1 MRTRRKHD
9 HPGPGKARRKGISI
23 VQLIR
28 RFPDDQHAEDWI
40 AALRWPNGPSCPHC
54 ASTNVQSGAKHPNMS
69 YRCRKC
75 RKFFS
80 VRTGT
85 VMQNSNLGA
94 QKWVIAA
101 YMLTTNLKGDSSMKL
116 HRDLDITQKSAWH
129 LAHRIRETWDRSEA
143 RFDGP
148 VEVDETYLGGKRK
161 NMPNHVRKQL
171 TGRGPVG
178 KAAVVGAR
186 DRATKRVVAK
196 AVESTDKQTLQ
207 GFVKNSAQ
215 RHATV
220 YSDEARAY
228 ETLPFAHEAVQ
239 HSVSEYVRGQAHT
252 NGVESFWSMLKRGYV
267 GTYHKMS
274 PKHLQRYVNEFS
286 GRHNERP
293 ADTLQQMEGTMLR
306 MIGKRLRY
314 KDLKRANGRDS
325 GAREMAL

>member
-1 MRTRRKHD
+1 MILLDFRRCIGYDSIVMRARRNHG

-28 RFPDDQHAEDWI
+28 LFPDDKSTEDWI
-40 AALRWPNGPSCPHC
+40 ASIRWPNGATCPHC
-54 ASTNVQSGAKHPNMS
+54 ESTNVQCGAKHPNMS

-129 LAHRIRETWDRSEA
+129 LAHRIRETWERGEGL
-143 RFDGP
+143 F
-148 VEVDETYLGGKRK
+148 GK
-161 NMPNHVRKQL
+161 
-171 TGRGPVG
+171 T
-178 KAAVVGAR
+178 AVVGAK
-186 DRATKRVVAK
+186 DRETNRVVAK
-196 AVESTDKQTLQ
+196 AVECTDKETLQ
-207 GFVKNSAQ
+207 GFVKDSADP
-215 RHATV
+215 HATV
-220 YSDEARAY
+220 YTDEAGAY
-228 ETLPFAHEAVQ
+228 ETLPFEHEAVK
-239 HSVSEYVRGQAHT
+239 HSVSEYVRGKAHT

-286 GRHNERP
+286 GRHNVRM
-293 ADTLQQMEGTMLR
+293 ADTLEQMEHSMLR

-314 KDLKRANGRDS
+314 KDLKRANGLDS

>member
-40 AALRWPNGPSCPHC
+40 AALRWPHGPSCPQC

-129 LAHRIRETWDRSEA
+129 LAHRIRESWDRSEG

-161 NMPNHVRKQL
+161 NMPKHVRKQL
-171 TGRGPVG
+171 TLV
-178 KAAVVGAR
+178 
-186 DRATKRVVAK
+186 
-196 AVESTDKQTLQ
+196 
-207 GFVKNSAQ
+207 
-215 RHATV
+215 RHFMT
-220 YSDEARAY
+220 YRFRKSLK
-228 ETLPFAHEAVQ
+228 TN
-239 HSVSEYVRGQAHT
+239 VS
-252 NGVESFWSMLKRGYV
+252 
-267 GTYHKMS
+267 
-274 PKHLQRYVNEFS
+274 
-286 GRHNERP
+286 
-293 ADTLQQMEGTMLR
+293 
-306 MIGKRLRY
+306 IGKLRPTWHY
-314 KDLKRANGRDS
+314 IL
-325 GAREMAL
+325 